1 MIESWCGEIRFDSIE
16 KSKAH
21 FVPFDFIPTVDW
33 KIRAEWFVYTLH
45 FYTRF
50 ALSDLFDPVSTR
62 SISSWIVKSPRDLNY
77 RTRASSPST
86 SRICSKIYLHLA
98 NRGLSD
104 DRTGRYEN
112 GQPYQIFNTSRDL
125 WELTSLEQCGN
136 NLKFIRN
143 FVRSA
148 SIPFFFSFLL
158 AVSNENS

>member
-1 MIESWCGEIRFDSIE
+1 MRRDSIW
-16 KSKAH
+16 
-21 FVPFDFIPTVDW
+21 FDRKVEGSLCPLRLYTNRRLKNSCGMVSFI
-33 KIRAEWFVYTLH
+33 RLH
-45 FYTRF
+45 FCTRF
-50 ALSDLFDPVSTR
+50 ALSDPFDPVSTR

>member
-1 MIESWCGEIRFDSIE
+1 MRRDSIW
-16 KSKAH
+16 
-21 FVPFDFIPTVDW
+21 FDRKVEGSLCPLRLYTNRRLKNSCGMV
-33 KIRAEWFVYTLH
+33 RLYVYTFAQDSLYPICSIQ
-45 FYTRF
+45 FQLVRF
-50 ALSDLFDPVSTR
+50 LSESLN
-62 SISSWIVKSPRDLNY
+62 RDLNY